1 MEKIDISGFNPV
13 KLLNI
18 GTVNTLI
25 NNLSNIQNQLGKDL
39 DDVTLFYRGHAD
51 KSCIPDNN
59 LTS

>member
-25 NNLSNIQNQLGKDL
+25 NNLSNIQNQLGHS
-39 DDVTLFYRGHAD
+39 RN
-51 KSCIPDNN
+51 I
-59 LTS
+59 